1 MKNRIAKSIVFGLV
15 ATVVGLASSTAA
27 EARHWHPYYGGGYYG
42 GNPYYGAYA
51 APAYGY
57 GYGPGYYGGGYG
69 WHHHHY
75 WGGRGPIGASVRV
88 W

>member
-1 MKNRIAKSIVFGLV
+1 MKNRITKCIVLGLV
-15 ATVVGLASSTAA
+15 AMVLGLASSTAA
-27 EARHWHPYYGGGYYG
+27 EARHWHRWYGGGYG
-42 GNPYYGAYA
+42 PSPYYGAYA

-69 WHHHHY
+69 WHHRHY
-75 WGGRGPIGASVRV
+75 GRGPIGASVRV